1 MIVSTTFTAEKR
13 THLTR
18 SGLRQLREKGRLPG
32 AIFGKRTNTESIHIS
47 AKDFTKWLK
56 KGDSGLIHL
65 EVAGAG
71 TIPVL
76 LEGIQ
81 RDPVSKDV
89 LHVDFLQVQ
98 MDQAVRTK
106 IPVEYIG
113 MAHGAKKGG
122 IVQTQGT
129 QIEVEGLPGKLPPS
143 VSVDISGLD
152 IGDSIIAEQLTLPDG
167 IALVSPADELLVSV
181 VHPVLEKVE
190 S

>member
-1 MIVSTTFTAEKR
+1 MSTTFTAEKR

-113 MAHGAKKGG
+113 TAHGAKKGG